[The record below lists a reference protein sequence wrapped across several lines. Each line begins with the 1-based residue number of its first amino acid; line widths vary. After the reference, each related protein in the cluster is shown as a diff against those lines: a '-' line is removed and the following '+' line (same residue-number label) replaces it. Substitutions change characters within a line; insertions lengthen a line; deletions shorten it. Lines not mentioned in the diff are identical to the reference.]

1 MKKAVLLGD
10 SISLDMYG
18 GYGKRVAELLKD
30 EFEIWQ
36 PEDNCRYSLYTFRSI
51 FDWAE
56 KIKGADVIHW
66 NNGAWDASDVFGDG
80 PLLNKEDYI
89 KTILR
94 IHAILSTFS
103 SRIIF
108 ATTTPTR
115 EGNPRHDNQ
124 RVNEYNAAAVEE
136 LTKRGVMIDDLNAV
150 ISEDVNGNIREDDM
164 IHLTEKGSILCAAS
178 VAESIRKAFR

>member
-18 GYGKRVAELLKD
+18 GYGKRVTELLKD

-36 PEDNCRYSLYTFRSI
+36 PEDNCRYSLYTFRALY
-51 FDWAE
+51 DWAE

-80 PLLNKEDYI
+80 PILNKEDYV
-89 KTILR
+89 KTIIR
-94 IHAILSTFS
+94 VHGILTRFTPK
-103 SRIIF
+103 IIF
-108 ATTTPTR
+108 ATTTPAR
-115 EGNPRHDNQ
+115 DDNPRHSNQ
-124 RVNEYNAAAVEE
+124 RVLEYNAAAVEE
-136 LTKRGVMIDDLNAV
+136 LTKRGVMIDDLHAV
-150 ISEDVNGNIREDDM
+150 ISEDIPGNIREDDKL
-164 IHLTEKGSILCAAS
+164 HLTEKGSILCAAS